1 MLLVP
6 PDVFLSGN
14 VSLIPVIVE
23 LSISSS
29 GIVHLELI
37 YDPIVK
43 ILIKLEANSI
53 LFPLAVPIFDRKL
66 ESVKF
71 LFASKLLLN

>member
-1 MLLVP
+1 MTL
-6 PDVFLSGN
+6 
-14 VSLIPVIVE
+14 
-23 LSISSS
+23 
-29 GIVHLELI
+29 
-37 YDPIVK
+37 IVK

-71 LFASKLLLN
+71 LFASKIIEINEIICTTVIISVTYSLSKSIWSDRPFKTSFTDSLS